1 MNDKLKSIKS
11 QPSPEE
17 LSNRL
22 EKVRI
27 LMKKE
32 DLDYYI
38 SFHPINIYY
47 LTNFA
52 NNVHERPFLL
62 IIEREAIWDC

>member
-1 MNDKLKSIKS
+1 MSIKIKAITNP
-11 QPSPEE
+11 PSREE

-27 LMKKE
+27 LMKE
-32 DLDYYI
+32 QNLDYYI
-38 SFHPINIYY
+38 AFNPVNIYY

-52 NNVHERPFLL
+52 FCIV
-62 IIEREAIWDC
+62 